1 MLRIGGRRRS
11 PSWNT
16 YTKSLKGGAMKTA
29 DLSRFWKIY
38 RATRRAMFNR
48 AFRQAQ
54 AALAACKATYCL
66 KEGN

>member
-1 MLRIGGRRRS
+1 
-11 PSWNT
+11 
-16 YTKSLKGGAMKTA
+16 MKTA